1 MSHWISRIK
10 EAAEFLS
17 QQGIEHTQTA
27 IIIGTGLKKLTGRID
42 IINEIS
48 YSDIPHFPVSTVEF
62 HKGTLIYGTLSGKR
76 VLAMNGR
83 FHFYEGY
90 SMQEITF
97 PVRVMKALGNRHLLI
112 SNAAGSMNPAFK
124 KGELMLL
131 DDHINF
137 LGTNPLIGTNF
148 GETSPGLPDMSQLYS
163 NLLNDKLRAIA
174 EERKLPLH
182 SGVYVAVPGPNLETP
197 AEYRFLRMIGADAVG
212 MSTVPEVIAA
222 NHEKLS
228 CAAISVLTDECDP
241 DNLKPIDIKDILE
254 TAALA
259 EDSLIILF
267 EDLIRD
273 L

>member
-1 MSHWISRIK
+1 MTHWISRIT
-10 EAAEFLS
+10 ETAEFLGKK
-17 QQGIEHTQTA
+17 GIEHPETA
-27 IIIGTGLKKLTGRID
+27 IIIGTGLKKLVERID
-42 IINEIS
+42 IIKEIS
-48 YSDIPHFPVSTVEF
+48 YSEIPHFPVSTVEF
-62 HKGTLIYGTLSGKR
+62 HKGTLLYGTLSGKR

-90 SMQEITF
+90 SMQEIIF
-97 PVRVMKALGNRHLLI
+97 PVRVMKALGVRYLLI

-131 DDHINF
+131 EDHINF
-137 LGTNPLIGTNF
+137 LGTNPLIGTNY
-148 GETSPGLPDMSQLYS
+148 GKPTPGSPDMSQPYS
-163 NLLNDKLRAIA
+163 RLLNDKMRAIA
-174 EERKLPLH
+174 KERKLPLH
-182 SGVYVAVPGPNLETP
+182 SGVYVAVPGPNLETH

-222 NHEKLS
+222 NHEKLF

-254 TAALA
+254 AAALA
-259 EDSLIILF
+259 EESLIILF
-267 EDLIRD
+267 EELIRD